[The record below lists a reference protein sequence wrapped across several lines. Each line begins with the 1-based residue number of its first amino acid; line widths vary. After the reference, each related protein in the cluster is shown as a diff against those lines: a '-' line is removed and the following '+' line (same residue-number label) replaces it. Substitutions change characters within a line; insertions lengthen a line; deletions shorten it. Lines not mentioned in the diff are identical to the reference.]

1 MAKTMRNLA
10 AAIQSGEAKH
20 LEGINNRAQVE
31 MLDTFAR
38 NAQRET
44 LRKKYPSYAD
54 QEKQKAPR

>member
-1 MAKTMRNLA
+1 MAKTMRNLV

-20 LEGINNRAQVE
+20 LKASITALKSKCWIRSY
-31 MLDTFAR
+31 R